1 MNNRNKHS
9 DPDSQLYSAI
19 LKLQTVE
26 ECYDFFTDLCTFS
39 ELKAME
45 QRFELAKLLNDGL
58 IYNDILEK
66 TGASSATISRVNR
79 SLNYGMGAYRIIFDR
94 MKEDEQ
100 KQKEQQDAINAD
112 RAGQVGTGDR
122 SEKIRTYNFPQ
133 DRCTDHRIGLTVHN
147 LDKIM
152 DGNLD
157 DIIDALATREQAE
170 KLQKLNT

>member
-1 MNNRNKHS
+1 MNNRNKRS

-79 SLNYGMGAYRIIFDR
+79 SLIYGNGGYESVLEK
-94 MKEDEQ
+94 MKE
-100 KQKEQQDAINAD
+100 KE
-112 RAGQVGTGDR
+112 G
-122 SEKIRTYNFPQ
+122 K
-133 DRCTDHRIGLTVHN
+133 
-147 LDKIM
+147 
-152 DGNLD
+152 
-157 DIIDALATREQAE
+157 
-170 KLQKLNT
+170 

>member
-1 MNNRNKHS
+1 MNNRNKRS
-9 DPDSQLYSAI
+9 DPDSELYSAI

-79 SLNYGMGAYRIIFDR
+79 SLIYGYGGYEAILDR
-94 MKEDEQ
+94 VKEKEEEEQ
-100 KQKEQQDAINAD
+100 K
-112 RAGQVGTGDR
+112 
-122 SEKIRTYNFPQ
+122 
-133 DRCTDHRIGLTVHN
+133 
-147 LDKIM
+147 
-152 DGNLD
+152 
-157 DIIDALATREQAE
+157 
-170 KLQKLNT
+170 